1 MFNGHFQKKIRCE
14 TTVSRILYLE
24 SNAELARQLK
34 KHLERLSYRVDLACN
49 GEEGLALLA
58 GGCYAVVLVA
68 YELPL
73 LDGLEVVR
81 RLAQSGAA
89 TPAIMITGQGQEK
102 VAALALQLGAA
113 DYLIRDAGM
122 GYLELLPLVI
132 GRALQRQRLFPGQDN
147 SVNDTA
153 GCEERYR
160 TLVELLPDGISVHC
174 EGRFA
179 FINPAGA
186 QILGARS
193 SAELLGQPVLE
204 FVHPDFHQVFSERL
218 VLLEGCRRQLP
229 WMEEKFLRRDGGEV
243 QVEVTA
249 LPFVLNGKAAF
260 QTIFRDIT
268 TRKAAESRLER
279 MANYDLLTALPSR
292 SLFHDRLSQLML
304 HARRDAA
311 RFALLIVDLDRFKEV
326 NSRLGDYFA
335 DLLLKEVA
343 LRITS
348 CLKESD
354 TVARMGGAEFV
365 VILARISARD
375 DVACVADRI
384 AESIGQPFTLQDR
397 QCSLVASIGIS
408 LFPED
413 GETEDMQLVK
423 ADTARYRCKKFGR
436 SAFQFY
442 SAEGAG
448 AQHSGAQHAGA
459 PQVSA
464 QGAPAF
470 PRLTR
475 SAPYAAGNSL
485 LDQDQEAQAC

>member
-1 MFNGHFQKKIRCE
+1 VLHENDQKNIKPDA
-14 TTVSRILYLE
+14 TLPRILYLE
-24 SNAELARQLK
+24 SDAGLAGQLK
-34 KHLERLSYRVDLACN
+34 KHLERSCYLVDLACN

-58 GGCYAVVLVA
+58 GGCYAAVLVA
-68 YELPL
+68 YQLPP

-81 RLAQSGAA
+81 KLAQSGAA
-89 TPAIMITGQGQEK
+89 PPAIMITGPGQEK
-102 VAALALQLGAA
+102 IAAAALRLGAA
-113 DYLIRDAGM
+113 DYLIRDAEM

-132 GRALQRQRLFPGQDN
+132 GRALRRPLPGQDN
-147 SVNDTA
+147 PLKNS
-153 GCEERYR
+153 GRCEERYR
-160 TLVELLPDGISVHC
+160 ALVNLLPDGISVHC

-193 SAELLGQPVLE
+193 CAELLGQPVLE

-218 VLLEGCRRQLP
+218 ELLEGSRVQLP

-249 LPFVLNGKAAF
+249 LPLVFNGKAAF

-268 TRKAAESRLER
+268 ARKAAESRLQR
-279 MANYDLLTALPSR
+279 MANYDQLTALPSR
-292 SLFHDRLSQLML
+292 SLFHDRLSQLLL
-304 HARRDAA
+304 HARRDSA
-311 RFALLIVDLDRFKEV
+311 RFALLVIDLDRFKEV
-326 NSRLGDYFA
+326 NGRLGDYFA

-354 TVARMGGAEFV
+354 TVARMGGGEFA
-365 VILARISARD
+365 VILAGVTART
-375 DVACVADRI
+375 DVACVAGRI
-384 AESIGQPFTLQDR
+384 AESIGRPFALQDR

-442 SAEGAG
+442 SAEEAG
-448 AQHSGAQHAGA
+448 ELHAGILGGLG
-459 PQVSA
+459 V
-464 QGAPAF
+464 GAPAV

-475 SAPYAAGNSL
+475 SARYTATNL
-485 LDQDQEAQAC
+485 LPDDQEAQVC

>member
-1 MFNGHFQKKIRCE
+1 VFHENHRKDIKSE
-14 TTVSRILYLE
+14 TTLTRILYLE
-24 SNAELARQLK
+24 SDAGLADQLK
-34 KHLERLSYRVDLACN
+34 KHLERSCYLVDLACD

-58 GGCYAVVLVA
+58 GGGYAAVLVA
-68 YELPL
+68 SQLPPL
-73 LDGLEVVR
+73 GGLEVVR
-81 RLAQSGAA
+81 KLAQSGAA
-89 TPAIMITGQGQEK
+89 LPAILIAEPGQEK
-102 VAALALQLGAA
+102 IAAAALRSGAA
-113 DYLIRDAGM
+113 DYLIRDAEM

-132 GRALQRQRLFPGQDN
+132 GRALQRQLPVQENPPEHSG
-147 SVNDTA
+147 

-160 TLVELLPDGISVHC
+160 ALVNLLPDGISVHC

-193 SAELLGQPVLE
+193 CAELLGQPVLE

-218 VLLEGCRRQLP
+218 GLLEGSRLQLP
-229 WMEEKFLRRDGGEV
+229 WMEEKFLRRDGAEV

-249 LPFVLNGKAAF
+249 LPLVFNGKAAF

-268 TRKAAESRLER
+268 ARKAAESRLQR

-311 RFALLIVDLDRFKEV
+311 RFALLIIDLDRFKEV
-326 NSRLGDYFA
+326 NGRLGDYFA

-354 TVARMGGAEFV
+354 TVARMGGGEFA
-365 VILARISARD
+365 VILSGITARTE
-375 DVACVADRI
+375 VASVAERV
-384 AESIGQPFTLQDR
+384 AGSIGQPFILQDR

-413 GETEDMQLVK
+413 GDTEDMQLVK

-442 SAEGAG
+442 SAEDAD
-448 AQHSGAQHAGA
+448 ALHAGAQHAGTLGGMGA
-459 PQVSA
+459 
-464 QGAPAF
+464 GAPAI

-475 SAPYAAGNSL
+475 SAPYAATNQLS
-485 LDQDQEAQAC
+485 DDQEAQAC